1 MESKMANFTAPL
13 ILHVLPA
20 AMVVHWPPV
29 ANGFPGVCKMLEPG
43 RMNLLTVQS
52 IDDKGAW
59 LKTDK
64 DRALLPKR
72 EVTAEMAPGDQLTAF
87 VYADLEGKMVATLR
101 QPLAE
106 LGEFA
111 LLRVSQVNSHG
122 AFMDWG
128 LAKDL
133 LVPPKEQ
140 PEQMKPGR
148 RYLVKVRLDR
158 QNRPIGTA
166 RIETCLSPADETI
179 QEGQKVSLI
188 VYRFTPLGAKVIINH
203 RFSGLLYRDE
213 IGNRL
218 NYGDQLTGYIRK
230 IRDDGKIDC
239 TLSLGAGDEMEDA
252 RAVILKA
259 LQDKRG
265 FLPLHDKSPP
275 EQIQEELGLSKKLF
289 KKGVGG
295 LYKAGLIELADDGIR
310 LKK

>member
-1 MESKMANFTAPL
+1 
-13 ILHVLPA
+13 
-20 AMVVHWPPV
+20 
-29 ANGFPGVCKMLEPG
+29 MLEIG
-43 RMNLLTVQS
+43 RMNLLTVCA

-59 LKTDK
+59 LQANRE
-64 DRALLPKR
+64 RALLPR
-72 EVTAEMAPGDQLTAF
+72 HEVTGEMAPGDQLTVF
-87 VYADLEGKMVATLR
+87 VYADLEGRMVATLR
-101 QPLAE
+101 RPLAE

-111 LLRVSQVNSHG
+111 LMRVSQVNAHG

-140 PEQMKPGR
+140 SEQMKPGR

-166 RIETCLSPADETI
+166 RIEKSLSSADETI
-179 QEGQKVSLI
+179 QNGQKVDLI
-188 VYRFTPLGAKVIINH
+188 VYQFTPLGAKVIINH

-218 NYGDQLTGYIRK
+218 SYGERLTGYIRQ
-230 IRDDGKIDC
+230 IRADGKIDC
-239 TLSLGAGDEMEDA
+239 ALNLGSRDDLDDA
-252 RAVILKA
+252 KATIMKA
-259 LQDKRG
+259 LNDNRG

-275 EQIQEELGLSKKLF
+275 EQVQECLGLSKKLF

-295 LYKAGLIELADDGIR
+295 LYKAGLIKLNDDGIR
-310 LKK
+310 LIN